1 MGAPFHLLFT
11 FPYALRSNRGAYII
25 LKLQNLTR
33 VMACAFMALENAVK
47 PKVIKL
53 LDTWAQ
59 TKIFPES
66 KIFEIRD
73 TLTIMLTNGG
83 VFPAHLASAGPQT
96 GCRPF
101 MAQGPMDVETT
112 YPASQDV
119 YHYRPQENGMQQ
131 HYQMGRAHI
140 DRIDAYAANT
150 NMSANFG
157 CNTNAQSDWQRRTS
171 PKIHELDAP
180 LESSGPRILCPKEL
194 ARLSLLRLKI
204 SRRIFGKFCLPCEM
218 FSLLSVLSSRDVSDV
233 IRNLYDAR
241 PHVCPRD
248 GRRFKE
254 KRDLEQHLDD
264 LFAKNKIKK
273 DRAGGPHQQ
282 RLWFL
287 QVGEWCKAHDVSQ
300 VADKTHAASDVIQ
313 DKAMAQEERSVVVL
327 NEWGSGLKC
336 CACHELLKKSW
347 DGESDEWVFRG
358 VIFLEMVGDRPSL
371 VHQTCHVAGASA
383 LSS

>member
-1 MGAPFHLLFT
+1 
-11 FPYALRSNRGAYII
+11 
-25 LKLQNLTR
+25 
-33 VMACAFMALENAVK
+33 MALENAVK

-150 NMSANFG
+150 NMSAKFG
-157 CNTNAQSDWQRRTS
+157 CNTNAQSDWQRRNS

-194 ARLSLLRLKI
+194 A
-204 SRRIFGKFCLPCEM
+204 
-218 FSLLSVLSSRDVSDV
+218 SRDVSDV

-287 QVGEWCKAHDVSQ
+287 QVDEWCKAHDMSQ

-327 NEWGSGLKC
+327 NEWGSGLNC